1 MGWLNCPNQILRGRL
16 HWKSLL
22 PSAFLCSKSFWVVLI
37 KNDLGLETFF
47 LQNGLSNTPPNS
59 IKFHQF
65 HGTELDNFLFRL
77 CVESYISHVIISS
90 HSNNSA
96 SKYFINDLRQ
106 NSLNLVSIIT
116 LNAITMNYFLSK
128 TDNWLPIAS
137 HLTTTLFIH
146 PRQIGKM
153 KEWLNT
159 SPILG
164 KACYRSHRSWI
175 ESNFYMINKNYQDS

>member
-22 PSAFLCSKSFWVVLI
+22 PSAFLCSKPFWVVLI
-37 KNDLGLETFF
+37 KNGLGLETFF

-65 HGTELDNFLFRL
+65 HGTEQDNFLFRL
-77 CVESYISHVIISS
+77 CVQSYISHVIISS

-137 HLTTTLFIH
+137 HLTTTLFIY
-146 PRQIGKM
+146 PRQREQNLK

-164 KACYRSHRSWI
+164 KTCYRSHRLWT
-175 ESNFYMINKNYQDS
+175 ESHF